1 MIISNKF
8 LSIGFITLFIISACS
23 TTRIDQEVNAAYSI
37 KEGESIVLL
46 SDSYHTGNKTEN
58 EKGALLLNTGNK
70 TENDFMDCLNK
81 SLLRKQNQFNI
92 INTSDFQNIFY
103 PWFEPSTAPQKIED
117 LPKLL
122 NKDIIKNKLSELEIK
137 YLIKITGETKTNA
150 SSGAL
155 SCAAG
160 PGGGGCFGFAWWDDT
175 SSYEASIWDL
185 SQETSVGNVSAS
197 VSGTSVIP
205 AIVIP
210 IPILARTQS
219 NACVGLS
226 EQIAGFFSK

>member
-1 MIISNKF
+1 MPKRLPILIFVS
-8 LSIGFITLFIISACS
+8 LLITSCS

-37 KEGESIVLL
+37 KEGESIVVL
-46 SDSYHTGNKTEN
+46 SDSYH
-58 EKGALLLNTGNK
+58 TGNK
-70 TENDFMDCLNK
+70 TENDFMDCLNR
-81 SLLRKQNQFNI
+81 SLSKKQDQFNVI
-92 INTSDFQNIFY
+92 STTEFQNIFY
-103 PWFEPSTAPQKIED
+103 PWFEPSTAPQNIED

-122 NKDIIKNKLSELEIK
+122 GKEIIKDKLDELEIK
-137 YLIKITGETKTNA
+137 YLVKVTGETKTNA

-175 SSYEASIWDL
+175 SSYEASVWDL
-185 SQETSVGNVSAS
+185 SQETSVGNLSAN

-219 NACVGLS
+219 NACEGLTQ
-226 EQIAGFFSK
+226 QIVGFFSQ

>member
-1 MIISNKF
+1 MSCLLIIS
-8 LSIGFITLFIISACS
+8 CS

-37 KEGESIVLL
+37 RDGESIVVL
-46 SDSYHTGNKTEN
+46 SDSYH
-58 EKGALLLNTGNK
+58 TGNK
-70 TENDFMDCLNK
+70 TENDFMDCLNR
-81 SLLRKQNQFNI
+81 SLSKNQDQFNI
-92 INTSDFQNIFY
+92 ISTTEFQNIFY
-103 PWFEPSTAPQKIED
+103 PWFEPSTAPQNIEE

-122 NKDIIKNKLSELEIK
+122 GKQIIKDKLDELEIK
-137 YLIKITGETKTNA
+137 YLVKVTGETKTNS

-175 SSYEASIWDL
+175 SSYEASVWDL
-185 SQETSVGNVSAS
+185 SQETSVGNLSAN

-219 NACVGLS
+219 NACEGLTQ
-226 EQIAGFFSK
+226 QIVGFFSE

>member
-1 MIISNKF
+1 MIVVNKI
-8 LSIGFITLFIISACS
+8 LTTGFISLIIVSGCS
-23 TTRIDQEVNAAYSI
+23 TTRIDEEVSAAYSI

-58 EKGALLLNTGNK
+58 
-70 TENDFMDCLNK
+70 DFMDCLNK
-81 SLLRKQNQFNI
+81 SLLRKQNTFNI
-92 INTSDFQNIFY
+92 ISTNDFQNMFY
-103 PWFEPSTAPQKIED
+103 PWFEPSTAPQKIDD

-122 NKDIIKNKLSELEIK
+122 NKEVIKNKLDQLQIK

-185 SQETSVGNVSAS
+185 SQEVSVGNVSAS

-205 AIVIP
+205 AIIIP

>member
-1 MIISNKF
+1 MPIRLPILIFFS
-8 LSIGFITLFIISACS
+8 LLITSCS

-37 KEGESIVLL
+37 KDGESIVVL
-46 SDSYHTGNKTEN
+46 SDSYH
-58 EKGALLLNTGNK
+58 TGNK
-70 TENDFMDCLNK
+70 TENDFMDCLNR
-81 SLLRKQNQFNI
+81 SLSKKQDQFNI
-92 INTSDFQNIFY
+92 ISTTEFQNIFY
-103 PWFEPSTAPQKIED
+103 PWFEPSTAPQNIED
-117 LPKLL
+117 LPKVLG
-122 NKDIIKNKLSELEIK
+122 KQIIKDKLDELEIK
-137 YLIKITGETKTNA
+137 YLVKVTGETKTTA

-175 SSYEASIWDL
+175 SSYEASVWDL
-185 SQETSVGNVSAS
+185 SQETSVGNLSAN

-219 NACVGLS
+219 NACEGLTQ
-226 EQIAGFFSK
+226 QIVGFFSQ

>member
-1 MIISNKF
+1 MSCLLIIS
-8 LSIGFITLFIISACS
+8 CS

-37 KEGESIVLL
+37 RDGESIVVL
-46 SDSYHTGNKTEN
+46 SDSYH
-58 EKGALLLNTGNK
+58 TGNK
-70 TENDFMDCLNK
+70 TENDFMDCLNR
-81 SLLRKQNQFNI
+81 SLSKNQEQFNI
-92 INTSDFQNIFY
+92 ISTTEFQNIFY
-103 PWFEPSTAPQKIED
+103 PWFEPSTAPQNIED

-122 NKDIIKNKLSELEIK
+122 GKQIIKNKLDELEVK
-137 YLIKITGETKTNA
+137 YLVKVTGETKTNS

-185 SQETSVGNVSAS
+185 SQEASVGNLSAN

-219 NACVGLS
+219 NACEGLTQ
-226 EQIAGFFSK
+226 QIVGFFSQ

>member
-1 MIISNKF
+1 M
-8 LSIGFITLFIISACS
+8 SIRLPILIFFSLLITSCS

-37 KEGESIVLL
+37 KDGESIVVL
-46 SDSYHTGNKTEN
+46 SDSYH
-58 EKGALLLNTGNK
+58 TGNK
-70 TENDFMDCLNK
+70 TENDFMDCLNR
-81 SLLRKQNQFNI
+81 SLSKKQDQFNI
-92 INTSDFQNIFY
+92 ISTTEFQNIFY
-103 PWFEPSTAPQKIED
+103 PWFEPSTAPQNIED
-117 LPKLL
+117 LPKVLG
-122 NKDIIKNKLSELEIK
+122 KL
-137 YLIKITGETKTNA
+137 TGETKTNA

-175 SSYEASIWDL
+175 SSYEASVWDL
-185 SQETSVGNVSAS
+185 SQETSVGNLSAN

-219 NACVGLS
+219 NACEGLTQ
-226 EQIAGFFSK
+226 QIVGFFSQ

>member
-1 MIISNKF
+1 MMDSYNIKISILAVF
-8 LSIGFITLFIISACS
+8 FILISGCS
-23 TTRIDQEVNAAYSI
+23 TTRVDEEVNTAFTISDD
-37 KEGESIVLL
+37 ESIVLL
-46 SDSYHTGNKTEN
+46 SNSYHTGNQTEM
-58 EKGALLLNTGNK
+58 
-70 TENDFMDCLNK
+70 DFMNCLNSSITK
-81 SLLRKQNQFNI
+81 KQNSFEI
-92 INTSDFQNIFY
+92 ISTRQFQNLFY
-103 PWFEPSTAPQKIED
+103 PWFEPSTAPQSIED

-122 NKDIIKNKLSELEIK
+122 SNELIKSKLFDMKIK

-175 SSYEASIWDL
+175 SAYSAAVWDL
-185 SQETSVGNVSAS
+185 FQETSVGTVSAS
-197 VSGTSVIP
+197 VTGTSMIP

-219 NACVGLS
+219 NACDGLS
-226 EQIAGFFSK
+226 DQIVSFFSS

>member
-1 MIISNKF
+1 MIVVNKILTTGFISLIIIS
-8 LSIGFITLFIISACS
+8 GCS
-23 TTRIDQEVNAAYSI
+23 TTRIDEEVSAAYSI
-37 KEGESIVLL
+37 KDSESIVLL
-46 SDSYHTGNKTEN
+46 SDSYH
-58 EKGALLLNTGNK
+58 TGNK

-81 SLLRKQNQFNI
+81 SLLRKQNTFNI
-92 INTSDFQNIFY
+92 ISTNDFQNMFY
-103 PWFEPSTAPQKIED
+103 PWFEPSTAPQKIDD

-122 NKDIIKNKLSELEIK
+122 NKEVIKNKLDQLQIK

-185 SQETSVGNVSAS
+185 SQEVSVGNVSAS

-205 AIVIP
+205 AIIIP

>member
-1 MIISNKF
+1 MMDSYNIKISILAVF
-8 LSIGFITLFIISACS
+8 FILISGCS
-23 TTRIDQEVNAAYSI
+23 TTRVDEEVNTAFTISDD
-37 KEGESIVLL
+37 ESIVLL
-46 SDSYHTGNKTEN
+46 SNSYHTGNQTEM
-58 EKGALLLNTGNK
+58 
-70 TENDFMDCLNK
+70 DFMNCLNSSITK
-81 SLLRKQNQFNI
+81 KQNSFQI
-92 INTSDFQNIFY
+92 ISTKQFQNLFY
-103 PWFEPSTAPQKIED
+103 PWFEPSTAPQSIED

-122 NKDIIKNKLSELEIK
+122 SNELIKSKLFDMKIK

-175 SSYEASIWDL
+175 SAYSASVWDL
-185 SQETSVGNVSAS
+185 FQETSVGTVSAS
-197 VSGTSVIP
+197 VTGTSMIP

-219 NACVGLS
+219 NACDGLS
-226 EQIAGFFSK
+226 DQIVSFFSS

>member
-1 MIISNKF
+1 MIVVNKILTTGFISLIIIS
-8 LSIGFITLFIISACS
+8 GCS
-23 TTRIDQEVNAAYSI
+23 TTRIDEEVSAAYSI

-58 EKGALLLNTGNK
+58 
-70 TENDFMDCLNK
+70 DFMDCLNK
-81 SLLRKQNQFNI
+81 SLLRKQNTFNI
-92 INTSDFQNIFY
+92 ISTNDFQNMFY
-103 PWFEPSTAPQKIED
+103 PWFEPSTAPQKIDD

-122 NKDIIKNKLSELEIK
+122 NKEVIKNKLDQLQIK
-137 YLIKITGETKTNA
+137 YLIKITGETTTNA

-185 SQETSVGNVSAS
+185 SQEVSVGNVSAS

-205 AIVIP
+205 AIIIP

>member
-1 MIISNKF
+1 MPKRLPILIFVS
-8 LSIGFITLFIISACS
+8 LLITSCS

-37 KEGESIVLL
+37 KDGESIVVL
-46 SDSYHTGNKTEN
+46 SDSYH
-58 EKGALLLNTGNK
+58 TGNK
-70 TENDFMDCLNK
+70 TENDFMDCLNR
-81 SLLRKQNQFNI
+81 SLSKKQDQFNVI
-92 INTSDFQNIFY
+92 STTEFQNIFY
-103 PWFEPSTAPQKIED
+103 PWFEPSTAPQNIED

-122 NKDIIKNKLSELEIK
+122 GKQIIKNKLDELEIK
-137 YLIKITGETKTNA
+137 YLVKVTGETKTNA

-175 SSYEASIWDL
+175 SSYEASVWDL
-185 SQETSVGNVSAS
+185 SQETSVGNLSAN

-219 NACVGLS
+219 NACEGLTQ
-226 EQIAGFFSK
+226 QIVGFFSQ

>member
-1 MIISNKF
+1 MPIRLPILIFFS
-8 LSIGFITLFIISACS
+8 LLITSCS

-37 KEGESIVLL
+37 KDGESIVVL
-46 SDSYHTGNKTEN
+46 SDSYH
-58 EKGALLLNTGNK
+58 TGNK
-70 TENDFMDCLNK
+70 TENDFMDCLNR
-81 SLLRKQNQFNI
+81 SLSKKQDQFNI
-92 INTSDFQNIFY
+92 ISTTEFQNIFY
-103 PWFEPSTAPQKIED
+103 PWFEPSTAPQNIED
-117 LPKLL
+117 LPKVLG
-122 NKDIIKNKLSELEIK
+122 KQIIKDKLDELEIK
-137 YLIKITGETKTNA
+137 YLVKVTGETKTNA

-175 SSYEASIWDL
+175 SSYEASVWDL
-185 SQETSVGNVSAS
+185 SQETSVGNLSAN

-219 NACVGLS
+219 NACEGLTPVS
-226 EQIAGFFSK
+226 YTHLTLPTSDLV

>member
-1 MIISNKF
+1 MVNKILTTGFISLIIIS
-8 LSIGFITLFIISACS
+8 GCS
-23 TTRIDQEVNAAYSI
+23 TTRIDEEVSAAYSI

-58 EKGALLLNTGNK
+58 
-70 TENDFMDCLNK
+70 DFMDCLNK
-81 SLLRKQNQFNI
+81 SLLRKQNTFNI
-92 INTSDFQNIFY
+92 ISTNDFQNMFY
-103 PWFEPSTAPQKIED
+103 PWFEPSTAPQKIDD

-122 NKDIIKNKLSELEIK
+122 NKEIIKNKLDQLQIK

-185 SQETSVGNVSAS
+185 SQEVSVGNVSAS

-205 AIVIP
+205 AIIIP

>member
-1 MIISNKF
+1 MIVSNKI
-8 LSIGFITLFIISACS
+8 LTTGFITLLIISGCS

-58 EKGALLLNTGNK
+58 
-70 TENDFMDCLNK
+70 DFMNCLNK
-81 SLLRKQNQFNI
+81 SLLKKQNQFNI
-92 INTSDFQNIFY
+92 ISTNDFQNMFY
-103 PWFEPSTAPQKIED
+103 PWFEPSTAPQKIDD

-122 NKDIIKNKLSELEIK
+122 NKKVIKNKLDQLQIK
-137 YLIKITGETKTNA
+137 YLIKITGETKTNS

-175 SSYEASIWDL
+175 SSYEGSIWDL
-185 SQETSVGNVSAS
+185 SQETSVGNVSAT

-205 AIVIP
+205 AIIIP

-226 EQIAGFFSK
+226 KQIADFFSL